1 MIINF
6 WGNLKELLWSP
17 FRGLKRVEYELT
29 RQASVK
35 DIVES
40 FGVPHTEVGR
50 LTIDGRATSLSPVPV
65 PIMTE
70 WMCTLSAPLWMY

>member
-6 WGNLKELLWSP
+6 WGNLKELLRPP
-17 FRGLKRVEYELT
+17 FRGVKRVEYELT

-50 LTIDGRATSLSPVPV
+50 LTADGRDLSFSSPGSNHDRVDV
-65 PIMTE
+65 Y
-70 WMCTLSAPLWMY
+70 PL